1 MSKNVLKSMGA
12 VLAGFIVGAV
22 LSLATD
28 VVLHAVGVYPP
39 WGQVVSDPILSLA
52 TAYRT
57 VFGVVGAYVTARLAP
72 DRPMLHALVL
82 GALGFVASLLGAVL
96 TWNKGPAYGP
106 HWYPVALVVLALPT
120 AWLGGWFREKQL
132 GTRTGNSFES
142 K

>member
-1 MSKNVLKSMGA
+1 MSKNVLKSIGA

-28 VVLHAVGVYPP
+28 VVLHAAGVYPP

-132 GTRTGNSFES
+132 RARTGNSFES